1 MAHFTTNGKQY
12 PDGTIMPSFAGLDL
26 TAIPA
31 GTTIAQ
37 TAPPVLQDSTNNPRS
52 FLFWDTGRRI
62 TNKRTVHWT
71 FNHPENWSEWKA
83 VAWYGV
89 GNGTEPTVTA
99 NAYWIGSGP
108 IDPTPIDGPGSTF
121 VNGPGGT
128 PVAWPWMGNDH
139 QVRTEFGAATIHAKA
154 HVQKS
159 ASDPSLNFSSWTWL
173 VLGGDSSSYFD
184 ENDDNITSGSGVLG
198 MANQTSPDFAAPKGS
213 GGVLLGAYAA
223 PGVTTVGPGIFEKL
237 QALLTAISIGKYIDK
252 GDPSPE
258 DIIRLK
264 LISESLDLV
273 RGQHVTGD
281 DAFAGLVGAAAKM
294 SPAQLK
300 STIVETRATL
310 LRGQAALRAIEG
322 MAKTRV
328 ADKTKKRK

>member
-62 TNKRTVHWT
+62 T
-71 FNHPENWSEWKA
+71 
-83 VAWYGV
+83 
-89 GNGTEPTVTA
+89 
-99 NAYWIGSGP
+99 
-108 IDPTPIDGPGSTF
+108 IDGPGSTF